1 MKRYGDFE
9 AVFMKELNKH
19 TPLMRFDWTT
29 RDSYITILFEVFMN
43 PILAENKYFTNR
55 IELRE
60 QNILID
66 YFHHYFFI
74 EQKFCN

>member
-19 TPLMRFDWTT
+19 TPLMRFDLTT

-43 PILAENKYFTNR
+43 RILAENTYFTNR
-55 IELRE
+55 I
-60 QNILID
+60 
-66 YFHHYFFI
+66 
-74 EQKFCN
+74 